1 MSASGSQLVPL
12 LSTHDLKL
20 VCAQCS
26 VKEKEITYTL
36 KSVYHQCARD
46 LLLCKAKGGS
56 KWRPVSKRP
65 TFPNPNQYE
74 VCYFFVEGSGC
85 THHKNRCTFARSSE
99 EAAVWTFEKHQRLD
113 HVLLCHLIA
122 QSERGSDQPE
132 NPECLGDII
141 ATLDLKA
148 VCELC
153 SVKEKEITY
162 TVQSVSHKC
171 SRNLLLAKAKTCNQW
186 RPVSERPAFGRTV
199 LYQKCAFFDEDS
211 RCTRHGQG
219 CTYARS
225 SEEATVW
232 NYVRDKN
239 IDKDK
244 LIRLVIE
251 SEPTEIT
258 PESSAESILQQFSG
272 EFIELC
278 KHCFHERPQKLTTK
292 RWNET
297 CSADAAHTWDPVLV
311 YHLSENSGKQI
322 YSQVRPLPQKCQFN
336 YCSHVKQ
343 GKSCW
348 HEAGHC
354 QSAQSEVE
362 MAVWKAEHSGL
373 SVRLHLL
380 QLSRQKKTETR
391 RVTMY
396 CKVCLLALS
405 SPESFYKHCSSLE
418 HAQLLSE
425 DTTTKWRGRQPPHNI
440 RAEFWLCERPKTCE
454 YGNKC
459 PKAHSVEELKEWM
472 MRAEEE
478 KEIRQNIEAQGL
490 MSYNERLLEEYK
502 NSSNEV
508 YIISEQVDDVSISCD
523 EELTLECEKI
533 NSTLQW
539 NFHVET
545 ERQLVHVALLKQ
557 EPGASFTLGDI
568 SPVPCIYSSG
578 EHFLSDD
585 ATYGI
590 TVSFTA
596 INPGLYDQWLVLDFD
611 MRPVLL
617 RKLRVRVGQLP
628 FDDTEDQ
635 TVNRRATFQSV
646 ERWHRGNR
654 IIIPCTSRKEE
665 QEELLK
671 EYKPPQ
677 ISFLY
682 KSSTAKSQI
691 PLNNDNYKERMHH
704 FLYNEERA
712 EDQVVSRLNVC
723 GEITTLDTL
732 DNDQF
737 PMMMAPW
744 GQLFCTVSIPCNLTP
759 DTPEGQV
766 LKRSIQSG
774 LIAPL
779 SSGGQNSKVYEA
791 IILQGQ
797 TSENKMYLQL
807 SKKCCS
813 DLTIKS
819 NESYQMEVQFQL
831 DRNSFCTMHKAVD
844 LLPDTKRVLPD
855 FKSCGVPV
863 NNIRYEK
870 LNTKQQS
877 AIYFITGTST
887 VQKCVAPLLIYGPFG
902 TGKTF
907 TLATA
912 ARELCKQPNNKVLIC
927 THTNSSADLYV
938 RDHFHPFIDKKNE
951 EIRPIR
957 IKANGKKALY
967 ATDEITLKY
976 CFFSEDGQNFLPP
989 TKAALDCHKIVITTT
1004 TMARHFQDLKLPEG
1018 YFTHILIDEASQM
1031 LECEALIALGLAGP
1045 NTRVVLAG
1053 DHMQMGPKLFS
1064 VDDHHRSNHTL
1075 LNRLFHYYQDHNC
1088 EAAQNSRI
1096 IFSEN
1101 YRSTKEIVEFVSTN
1115 FYVGKN
1121 DVIKATGNI
1130 PAPANGRALKFH
1142 HVRGECLLDT
1152 VSMSWYNKEE
1162 VAKVVEEVQEI
1173 LKHWPSTWGTI
1184 DQSSICILS
1193 EGFQV
1198 RQIRAVLLRRSL
1210 AKVHVENLA
1219 NVQGKQ
1225 FRAVIMTAVQTR
1237 DSLKTS
1243 HLPGLELFNDARV
1256 LNTAMT
1262 RAQSLVVVVGDAAA
1276 LCCFGKCSRV
1286 WKSYVDHC
1294 ICKNSVAPQHFT
1306 KDLFEK
1312 DIMETARF
1320 QKSEHVDKS
1329 KTHSDAILQELK
1341 DEHEQQKT
1349 EYSSDEDSSDI
1360 NHLKLR
1366 SSHTTTDVDTDY
1378 LELCK
1383 KQPEIYKQGKLIRE
1397 SYNRGYVIP
1406 FQNPINRI
1414 SINGRANLN
1423 TVFTGDEVVVQT
1435 TRVVG
1440 ITKEEESARVLVCLL
1455 EDEDNSKPRQNSE
1468 EEFVTR
1474 MMMPITKSAPKVR
1487 IRISRKRRNFLPI
1500 WENIN
1505 GWWTIA
1511 SCVYLDEKL
1520 RQNNVFV
1527 VQVICW
1533 KRGYAFPLGK
1543 VIDILPVGKS
1553 LNDALWIL
1561 NEEFKVLP
1569 TPYTSDEG
1577 FSWVDEDRTYRQDI
1591 REVITFTVDPKG
1603 AKDLDDA
1610 ISVRDI
1616 GDQYELGVH
1625 IADVASF
1632 VSPGSKLDEDAKQ
1645 RGTTYYCGGEKPT
1658 AVYHMFP
1665 QGFSTGHFSL
1675 LSGQDRRVVSLMFRV
1690 NKKTNEIIG
1699 KPEFQLS
1706 LINSNE
1712 NLSYEEA
1719 EDIISK
1725 NYGMIQIFDTVNDCV
1740 TVAYCFAKAQ
1750 RKMRLGHD
1758 WVYSQP
1764 DDQRLPGERKAHLMI
1779 EELSVLFNAHAS
1791 ETLIGSEKTRS
1802 YTPLRCQANPDPE
1815 KIEELRKT
1823 KCAELIPLS
1832 FYVRHKVD
1840 HVEQVPNHEN
1850 FRILTKVWKEIQS
1863 AAKKGDIDKMVDLIA
1878 ADDIHPLLQ
1887 PVVQQ
1892 FRRCFSK
1899 AYVIRSNS
1907 SPKAGVG
1914 HYSLSV
1920 RSYTQASSPIR
1931 RYMDIVVQRLLHSI
1945 ICHRN
1950 VQYTRTEIST
1960 LCSQFDLY
1968 IKNAKEYEQ
1977 KAEQIS
1983 YAVSMKK
1990 HSASK
1995 LAFVV
2000 STEPNKDSFAVSFP
2014 FNKNIFAERLAI
2026 MYKDLQLW
2034 DQPLYDEEK
2043 HCITLT
2049 WKRRIYAVDTMQIYQ
2064 ELNMPDC
2071 DPCVE
2076 LPLKIWKAT
2085 VEAIDEENWDHAKLL
2100 IMDVNTEVEKEY
2112 ILPQSSNEI
2121 PYSKTNTCT
2130 SEEQEV
2136 PKIQMG
2142 HEVDMSLQLQ
2152 TGDILQVQMT
2162 SELKRGYY
2170 MPAVQL
2176 VHIKPKFEICVDH
2189 VHSPIT
2195 CFSSSADVPSRIH
2208 YSDIEQYKQ
2217 IWQPLCDMESAAT
2230 AVDESES
2237 IVIEN
2242 LVVNFSQVREGMLT
2256 GSFFLP
2262 LAWINEWAIGFHLS
2276 KCLLCIRK
2284 RGLKL
2289 TSTLEHSASVDPSEY
2304 TWVAHGVTRK
2314 EERKNPPNEGSE
2326 VEFYISHLP
2335 MEIIPD
2341 CVLQKKTSFTVE
2353 IIPKLLPDIRKEHAV
2368 RNIGS
2373 ACDLVKA
2380 IALGQRIPKEVKAT
2394 WLGGKR
2400 NELPNVLP
2408 ELNLSQRLAVDNAL
2422 NHTFTLIQGPPG
2434 TGKTVVGVYIV
2445 YHFLELNSKNPRKF
2459 HDPKDGNKKEVILYC
2474 GPSNKSVDVV
2484 AGYLL
2489 GFEDSLRPLRV
2500 YSQQVEM
2507 LDYPYPDCTL
2517 QFSRRTLRQ
2526 ECAKPELRGITLHH
2540 RMRQDQN
2547 PHSGQIKD
2555 FDRRIKLALVKKE
2568 ELPSIHLS
2576 IKKNEELLRI
2586 QLTPK
2591 KKEELL
2597 RIQLSLDVKEDLQ
2610 QIQHTLEEIEELR
2623 RIQRG
2628 LKEKEEVRRIQLDL
2642 EEKEKFLRIQLGLE
2656 RKEDLLHIPLGHED
2670 IEELLRIQRNLKE
2683 ILELQ
2688 RIKLALEE
2696 KKELRCIP
2704 LALKEKEE
2712 LRHIQLAP
2720 VVKEELQRI
2729 QHALK
2734 EIEELR
2740 RIQLARMDKEEVR
2753 RIQLAVQ
2760 EKEELIRIQLSIK
2773 EIKVLKCLKLHLEKI
2788 KELTAEQ
2795 VKEYKKLLTLA
2806 RTYELEQHDIILCT
2820 CTQSSTPSLIKTVIA
2835 RQILID
2841 ECAMATEP
2849 QALIPL
2855 VSNKPEKIVLIGDH
2869 KQLRPIVKNARVKK
2883 LGMAKSLFERYY
2895 TMRGKRTVMLDTQ
2908 YRMHVNICEFPSK
2921 ESYEG
2926 KLKTGVEQPNS
2937 VLRVGDKTMPV
2948 VFGDIEGETI
2958 RLVVN
2963 TAKGNENSKANK
2975 KEKNKV
2981 IDIADKLVKIGKIE
2995 QQSIVILS
3003 PYNAQVSEIRDAL
3016 KEKKMDEIL
3025 VTTIT
3030 KSQGSEWRYVIIST
3044 VCSLPSEEIESE
3056 PNGAWLAKHLGF
3068 VGDAN
3073 QINVAITRA
3082 KEGLCI
3088 IGNQKLL
3095 SRSKAW
3101 KNLLDHYRSH
3111 DAVTDANKISVCA
3124 S

>member
-12 LSTHDLKL
+12 LSTHELKL

-36 KSVYHQCARD
+36 KSVHHQCARD

-65 TFPNPNQYE
+65 TFPNPSQYE

-113 HVLLCHLIA
+113 RVHLCHLIA

-153 SVKEKEITY
+153 SVKEKEISY

-171 SRNLLLAKAKTCNQW
+171 SRNLLLAKAKTSNQW
-186 RPVSERPAFGRTV
+186 RPVSERPAFGQFGRSV
-199 LYQKCAFFDEDS
+199 LYQKCTFFDEDS
-211 RCTRHGQG
+211 RCTRHGQA

-251 SEPTEIT
+251 SEPTKIT

-272 EFIELC
+272 EFIEFC
-278 KHCFHERPQKLTTK
+278 KHCFHERPQKLTPK

-343 GKSCW
+343 GKPCW

-380 QLSRQKKTETR
+380 QLSRQKNTETR
-391 RVTMY
+391 RVSMY

-459 PKAHSVEELKEWM
+459 PKAHSVEELQEWM

-490 MSYNERLLEEYK
+490 MCYNERLLEEYK

-523 EELTLECEKI
+523 EELTLECEQI

-585 ATYGI
+585 ATYDV

-635 TVNRRATFQSV
+635 TVYRGATFQSV

-654 IIIPCTSRKEE
+654 VIIPCSSRKEE

-677 ISFLY
+677 ISLLY
-682 KSSTAKSQI
+682 KSSTAKSQT

-737 PMMMAPW
+737 PMMIPPW

-779 SSGGQNSKVYEA
+779 SSAGQNRKVYEA

-813 DLTIKS
+813 DLTLKS

-855 FKSCGVPV
+855 FKRCGVPV

-877 AIYFITGTST
+877 AIDFITGTST

-912 ARELCKQPNNKVLIC
+912 ARQLCKQPNNKVLIC

-938 RDHFHPFIDKKNE
+938 RDHFHPFFDKKNE

-957 IKANGKKALY
+957 IKANSKVALY

-976 CFFSEDGQNFLPP
+976 CFFSEDRQNFLPP
-989 TKAALDCHKIVITTT
+989 TKAALDRHKIVITTT
-1004 TMARHFQDLKLPEG
+1004 TMARHFHDLKLPEG

-1053 DHMQMGPKLFS
+1053 DHMQMSPKLFS

-1088 EAAQNSRI
+1088 DAAQNSRI

-1142 HVRGECLLDT
+1142 HVRGECLLDA

-1173 LKHWPSTWGTI
+1173 LKHWPTTWGTI

-1294 ICKNSVAPQHFT
+1294 ISQNSVAPQHFT
-1306 KDLFEK
+1306 KDFFEK

-1349 EYSSDEDSSDI
+1349 EYSSDEESSKLDDF

-1406 FQNPINRI
+1406 LQNPTSRI
-1414 SINGRANLN
+1414 SINGRANLS

-1487 IRISRKRRNFLPI
+1487 IRISKKRRNFLPI
-1500 WENIN
+1500 WENTN
-1505 GWWTIA
+1505 GWWTIV
-1511 SCVYLDEKL
+1511 SCVYLNEKL
-1520 RQNNVFV
+1520 KQNNVFV

-1561 NEEFKVLP
+1561 NEEFKILP

-1591 REVITFTVDPKG
+1591 REVTTFTVDPKG

-1632 VSPGSKLDEDAKQ
+1632 VSPASKLDEDAKK

-1665 QGFSTGHFSL
+1665 QSLSTGHFSL

-1706 LINSNE
+1706 LINSDE
-1712 NLSYEEA
+1712 QLSYEEA
-1719 EDIISK
+1719 EETISK
-1725 NYGMIQIFDTVNDCV
+1725 NYGMIQKFDTVNDCV

-1750 RKMRLGHD
+1750 RKIRLGHD

-1832 FYVRHKVD
+1832 FHVRHKVD
-1840 HVEQVPNHEN
+1840 HVEQEPNHEN

-1887 PVVQQ
+1887 SVVQQ

-1899 AYVIRSNS
+1899 SYVIRSNS

-1945 ICHRN
+1945 ICDRN

-1960 LCSQFDLY
+1960 LCSQFDLC

-1990 HSASK
+1990 QSASK

-2076 LPLKIWKAT
+2076 LPLTIWKAT
-2085 VEAIDEENWDHAKLL
+2085 VEAIDEENWDHAQRL
-2100 IMDVNTEVEKEY
+2100 IMEVEKQY
-2112 ILPQSSNEI
+2112 ILPQSSDEI

-2162 SELKRGYY
+2162 SELKRGYH

-2176 VHIKPKFEICVDH
+2176 VRIKPKFEICVDH

-2195 CFSSSADVPSRIH
+2195 CFSSSADFPSRIH
-2208 YSDIEQYKQ
+2208 YSDIEEYKE
-2217 IWQPLCDMESAAT
+2217 IWEPLCDMESAAT
-2230 AVDESES
+2230 AVDESEG

-2242 LVVNFSQVREGMLT
+2242 LVVNFSQVQEGMLT

-2262 LAWINEWAIGFHLS
+2262 LAWINECAIGFNLS

-2289 TSTLEHSASVDPSEY
+2289 TSPLEHSASVDPSEY

-2314 EERKNPPNEGSE
+2314 EERKNPPNEGSK
-2326 VEFYISHLP
+2326 VEFYINHLP

-2341 CVLQKKTSFTVE
+2341 CVFQTNSSFTVE

-2380 IALGQRIPKEVKAT
+2380 IALGQRIPKEVRAT

-2400 NELPNVLP
+2400 KELPNVLP
-2408 ELNLSQRLAVDNAL
+2408 ELNLSQRLAVDIAL
-2422 NHTFTLIQGPPG
+2422 NNTFTLIQGPPG
-2434 TGKTVVGVYIV
+2434 SGKTVVGVYIV
-2445 YHFLELNSKNPRKF
+2445 YCFLELNSKNPRKF
-2459 HDPKDGNKKEVILYC
+2459 HDPKDGSKKEVILYC

-2489 GFEDSLRPLRV
+2489 RFEDSLRPLRV

-2526 ECAKPELRGITLHH
+2526 ECAKFELRGITLHH

-2547 PHSGQIKD
+2547 PYSGQIKD
-2555 FDRRIKLALVKKE
+2555 FDRRIKLVE
-2568 ELPSIHLS
+2568 
-2576 IKKNEELLRI
+2576 
-2586 QLTPK
+2586 
-2591 KKEELL
+2591 
-2597 RIQLSLDVKEDLQ
+2597 
-2610 QIQHTLEEIEELR
+2610 
-2623 RIQRG
+2623 
-2628 LKEKEEVRRIQLDL
+2628 
-2642 EEKEKFLRIQLGLE
+2642 
-2656 RKEDLLHIPLGHED
+2656 
-2670 IEELLRIQRNLKE
+2670 
-2683 ILELQ
+2683 
-2688 RIKLALEE
+2688 
-2696 KKELRCIP
+2696 
-2704 LALKEKEE
+2704 
-2712 LRHIQLAP
+2712 
-2720 VVKEELQRI
+2720 
-2729 QHALK
+2729 
-2734 EIEELR
+2734 
-2740 RIQLARMDKEEVR
+2740 
-2753 RIQLAVQ
+2753 
-2760 EKEELIRIQLSIK
+2760 
-2773 EIKVLKCLKLHLEKI
+2773 
-2788 KELTAEQ
+2788 ELTAEE

-2806 RTYELEQHDIILCT
+2806 RTYELERHDIILCT
-2820 CTQSSTPSLIKTVIA
+2820 CTQSSTPSLIKTVTA

-2926 KLKTGVEQPNS
+2926 KLKTGVEQPSS

-2975 KEKNKV
+2975 EEKSKV

-3056 PNGAWLAKHLGF
+3056 PNGAWLSKHLGF

-3101 KNLLDHYRSH
+3101 KNLLDHYKSH